1 MSEVGAPMSKM
12 HERLQAVVVAK
23 EAGERAKV
31 EHAER
36 PVPVSI
42 ERDAAERSTI
52 EPTAPRKASG
62 RFGGRPVGSRRSAVS
77 YEESVRRQTFY
88 LDVALI
94 ADLEAFVADTGAN
107 KSEIVRDAIRS
118 AIKKGRKP

>member
-1 MSEVGAPMSKM
+1 MSDVGAPMSKM
-12 HERLQAVVVAK
+12 QERLQAVVVAK

-36 PVPVSI
+36 PVPVSAND
-42 ERDAAERSTI
+42 DAVERS
-52 EPTAPRKASG
+52 AVGQRKASG

-107 KSEIVRDAIRS
+107 KSEVVRDAIRS

>member
-12 HERLQAVVVAK
+12 QERLQAVVVAK

-36 PVPVSI
+36 PVPVSAN
-42 ERDAAERSTI
+42 DDGVERSVV
-52 EPTAPRKASG
+52 EPVGQRKASG
-62 RFGGRPVGSRRSAVS
+62 RLGGRPVGSRRSAVS

-107 KSEIVRDAIRS
+107 KSEVVRDAIR
-118 AIKKGRKP
+118 R